1 MLAVVLSFNLLP
13 TVCECRNLPS
23 VTTGGKADPYVILTL
38 PYSDSTTVQQKTEK
52 RESTLNPD
60 FKEDFFL

>member
-1 MLAVVLSFNLLP
+1 
-13 TVCECRNLPS
+13 
-23 VTTGGKADPYVILTL
+23 VTTSGKAEPYVMLTL
-38 PYSDSTTVQQKTEK
+38 PYSDSTITVQQKTEK